1 MSVEQKG
8 GNELYQYDPIIKDIL
23 DIHRKQAENII
34 KASGSYLVKEAFA
47 STWKNFGHGTI
58 SASISKNKINFHP
71 EEIKEIVR
79 KWISDFEICLDV
91 ENNNFQRVEDPSFSE
106 RIRNININVDIN
118 NIISEYKILLSKI
131 DLVESDFA
139 NAARAYRSPL
149 KQALND
155 IKLLYNSIKEIK
167 GPFSDFK
174 NVSVYIHGI
183 ESDGED
189 FFESAKKA
197 TQDGDVIVYEKRN
210 GEIQYVLVNVVNG
223 QKSLKTFHSRESL
236 ENDINFSYVGR
247 LHYVYETEYKNEHR
261 QKTSDDLAHRL
272 IELGLLND
280 KTKID
285 MFGHSYGGRRSFQFA
300 MDYPEHVRSITTIG
314 TPYDKNMPGK
324 FANMAS
330 KVNSNI
336 TKNFG
341 FDPTEFSDYLDFN
354 PENSRVDYGEKGK
367 VKHSNVY
374 TDMAS
379 EAMLED
385 LEHLKV
391 ANPEVYQMLEE
402 MEITAIAGL
411 DYTIQPSGLLGTT
424 KKYSS
429 HDGAV
434 SAKSQRAE
442 SLGNLVDHR
451 LTIDV
456 DGFGFI
462 DPAHIKQIRD
472 EDFVELIEEIN
483 TYMEK

>member
-197 TQDGDVIVYEKRN
+197 AQDGDVIVYKRRDGKYEYYLVEVGKDGKDVIPIN
-210 GEIQYVLVNVVNG
+210 MDEIY
-223 QKSLKTFHSRESL
+223 KHTKE
-236 ENDINFSYVGR
+236 R
-247 LHYVYETEYKNEHR
+247 LHFIYETENKNEHR
-261 QKTSDDLAHRL
+261 QKTSDDLAHQL
-272 IELGLLND
+272 IEMGLLND
-280 KTKID
+280 ETKID

-314 TPYDKNMPGK
+314 TPYDKNVPGK

-341 FDPTEFSDYLDFN
+341 FNPTEFSDYLDFN
-354 PENSRVDYGEKGK
+354 PKNSRVDYGDKGE

-391 ANPEVYQMLEE
+391 ANPEVYQMIEE